1 MSKLLVI
8 GGTGFFGKSILDS
21 FLCQQLESWNIS
33 EVMVLSRH
41 ASTLKQTHPHLLNK
55 SVRLIDADIAT
66 CTSLPFADYVI
77 HAAASSDASRYLS
90 QPIAEQENIL
100 AATVNYRNL
109 ANVFHRESKIV
120 YASSGAI
127 YGQQDS
133 DQLGLNEGDALKP
146 VDSLP
151 EGKRNYAAAKRDSE
165 DIVKSIGNS
174 GIDVSI
180 ARCFAFIGPYLPRD
194 QHFAIGN
201 FVANGLAGQ
210 DIEIRASYPVYRS
223 YMFADDLVKWLM
235 TIAHNSNNSCPIY
248 NVGSGQGVELKELG
262 LLMAK
267 YFRVKSKASHS
278 NTKFIDRYVPS
289 IDLAHQNLGLSIQ
302 WGLMDSIAETV
313 KRIEQHAKTAQ
324 N

>member
-21 FLCQQLESWNIS
+21 YLRLQLESWNIS
-33 EVMVLSRH
+33 EVIVLSRH
-41 ASTLKQTHPHLLNK
+41 ASSLKQTHPYLLNE

-66 CTSLPFADYVI
+66 CASLPFADYVI

-90 QPIAEQENIL
+90 QPVAEQENIL
-100 AATVNYRNL
+100 AATVNYKNL
-109 ANVFHRESKIV
+109 ATKFHRDSKIV

-133 DQLGLNEGDALKP
+133 DQLGLNEGDALRP
-146 VDSLP
+146 IDSLP
-151 EGKRNYAAAKRDSE
+151 QGKRNYAAAKRDSE
-165 DIVKSIGNS
+165 DVIKSMGDS
-174 GIDVSI
+174 GIEVSI

-210 DIEIRASYPVYRS
+210 DIEIKASHPVFRS

-235 TIAHNSNNSCPIY
+235 TIAHNANKACPIY
-248 NVGSGQGVELKELG
+248 NVGSAQGIELKELG
-262 LLMAK
+262 LLMAQ
-267 YFRVKSKASHS
+267 YFKVKSKASHS
-278 NTKFIDRYVPS
+278 NLAVIDRYVPS
-289 IDLAHQNLGLSIQ
+289 IDLANQILGLSTQ
-302 WGLMDSIAETV
+302 WGLLDSIDETV
-313 KRIEQHAKTAQ
+313 KRVEQHAK
-324 N
+324 NF